1 VTRLSISGLAFA
13 SLGNLAAG
21 KLMVRSSVSST
32 QTRLSSIQHRTA
44 CGASVSNSAVA
55 MKTTI
60 SFDQKIA
67 IFLNQLSDAVYL
79 RGGKSVVRREGNWM
93 QPEFYFEILA
103 RDMDVRWL
111 VRLATVEVKTV
122 RTNS

>member
-13 SLGNLAAG
+13 SLGNFAAG

-32 QTRLSSIQHRTA
+32 QTRLSSIQHRMA
-44 CGASVSNSAVA
+44 CGACVSNSAIA
-55 MKTTI
+55 METTI

-67 IFLNQLSDAVYL
+67 ISLHELSDAVYL
-79 RGGKSVVRREGNWM
+79 SGGKSVVRCEGNWM

-103 RDMDVRWL
+103 RHMDVR
-111 VRLATVEVKTV
+111 RLIRFASVEVKPV
-122 RTNS
+122 GTNP